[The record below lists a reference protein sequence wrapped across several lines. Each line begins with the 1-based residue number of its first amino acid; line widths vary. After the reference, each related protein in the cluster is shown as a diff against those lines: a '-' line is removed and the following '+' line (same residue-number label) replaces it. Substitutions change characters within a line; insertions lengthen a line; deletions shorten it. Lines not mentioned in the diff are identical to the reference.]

1 MAKSPQTKYQQKYLR
16 KVLKKIAKNDHTT
29 TEVVLNNHPFEE
41 ETVATLTSSLVSN
54 TLIRILYLHNCGINA
69 RGAHLLA
76 YAIRNNSSIEHLWLN
91 GNRVGSA
98 GAEAL
103 ANALRENSTLKT
115 LGLNDNDIGNHG
127 GKRINESLKYN
138 DAITDIFLEG
148 NRMSDRLVDEIGRRC
163 DRSLIENSQ
172 QEHKVSCGGSP
183 VEDYGDESTVMSSVT
198 SSYTRKM
205 LESIEEESEDQEEE
219 DDDDSDDDVSTISDQ
234 DISYVMA
241 NSQAGRSRKAREF
254 LPRIRLF
261 GRKFRILK
269 QQ

>member
-1 MAKSPQTKYQQKYLR
+1 MTKSAQTKYQQKYLR
-16 KVLKKIAKNDHTT
+16 KVLKEIAKNDPTT
-29 TEVVLNNHPFEE
+29 TEVVLNNHPFQE

-54 TLIRILYLHNCGINA
+54 THLRILYLHNCGINA

-103 ANALRENSTLKT
+103 ANALRDNSTLTT
-115 LGLNDNDIGNHG
+115 LGLCDNDIGNHG

-138 DAITDIFLEG
+138 DVITDIFLEG
-148 NRMSDRLVDEIGRRC
+148 NRMSDRLVEEIGRRC
-163 DRSLIENSQ
+163 DRSLIEDCH
-172 QEHKVSCGGSP
+172 QEHKLSCGGSP

-198 SSYTRKM
+198 SSYTRRM
-205 LESIEEESEDQEEE
+205 LESIEEESEEDQEEE
-219 DDDDSDDDVSTISDQ
+219 DSEDDDVSTVFDQ
-234 DISYVMA
+234 DITSYAMA
-241 NSQAGRSRKAREF
+241 DLQASRKKCDF
-254 LPRIRLF
+254 LPKIRLF
-261 GRKFRILK
+261 GRKFRIGK